1 MGFSIPLLGD
11 AFLQKIK
18 PGAQYSVVT
27 GLRMTSLICVS
38 SILGYYYK
46 RKWGYFSVIAIASS
60 IVFSVLGAGRGIF
73 YGIAFALCLYMILIK
88 RSHIVPVLAVIIAIV
103 SMIALF
109 SPDFKT
115 QEFKYGRV
123 FALEGGI
130 KEQDRSR
137 YYNFLYMFEVFRQSP
152 IIGKGIGF
160 TAISHSDDFFVKH
173 TEAREL
179 RQSIENSIMG
189 GSHGSYM
196 SIASTFGLGGIF
208 FISVMVF
215 GTIYH
220 SYRLAVRNDIDP
232 NEARMALFAFI
243 YASIM
248 SVHMITGGDGTNYRD
263 MWFIPGIIAGLM
275 AKERGDKPE
284 AIASEKR
291 VDEFEVAS

>member
-1 MGFSIPLLGD
+1 
-11 AFLQKIK
+11 
-18 PGAQYSVVT
+18 
-27 GLRMTSLICVS
+27 
-38 SILGYYYK
+38 
-46 RKWGYFSVIAIASS
+46 
-60 IVFSVLGAGRGIF
+60 
-73 YGIAFALCLYMILIK
+73 
-88 RSHIVPVLAVIIAIV
+88 
-103 SMIALF
+103 
-109 SPDFKT
+109 
-115 QEFKYGRV
+115 
-123 FALEGGI
+123 
-130 KEQDRSR
+130 
-137 YYNFLYMFEVFRQSP
+137 
-152 IIGKGIGF
+152 
-160 TAISHSDDFFVKH
+160 
-173 TEAREL
+173 
-179 RQSIENSIMG
+179 
-189 GSHGSYM
+189 M

-263 MWFIPGIIAGLM
+263 MWFIPGIVAGLM